1 MAEKENPEE
10 ISVTVKWSGKEYV
23 VDAIS
28 QDLKVADLKGKIYA
42 LTGVKPERQK
52 LLGLKCKGEVWIHS
66 VHLFFFVSINSMNF
80 IEFYCCMLFSNSLKL
95 IPNLAF

>member
-52 LLGLKCKGEVWIHS
+52 LLGLKCKGELWIQFTC
-66 VHLFFFVSINSMNF
+66 FFCFNQFN
-80 IEFYCCMLFSNSLKL
+80 EL
-95 IPNLAF
+95 IQCQWTGMD

>member
-10 ISVTVKWSGKEYV
+10 ISVTVKWSGKDYV

-28 QDLKVADLKGKIYA
+28 QDLKVADLKGKIYT

-52 LLGLKCKGEVWIHS
+52 LLGLKCKGELWTQFTQGVRIRS
-66 VHLFFFVSINSMNF
+66 NSLVHLDLVFVSINSYSINVYKNF
-80 IEFYCCMLFSNSLKL
+80 IE
-95 IPNLAF
+95 

>member
-66 VHLFFFVSINSMNF
+66 VHLFFLFQSIQ
-80 IEFYCCMLFSNSLKL
+80 
-95 IPNLAF
+95 

>member
-52 LLGLKCKGEVWIHS
+52 LLGLKCKGELWTQFTWTWI
-66 VHLFFFVSINSMNF
+66 LFQSIHIQSMY
-80 IEFYCCMLFSNSLKL
+80 IKILLSN
-95 IPNLAF
+95 